1 MVYGACARQ
10 QSKRHVTINQA
21 VFLPSKQAHNMKIIS
36 LLLLCGSLRAVLG
49 DTPANCTYEDIRG
62 TWIFH
67 LGASGYDEAPD
78 CTGFD
83 VKNTYRVE
91 LLYPDVAQDEFGNQ
105 GFWTLIYNQGFEVV
119 IGTRKYFAF
128 SIFTVVSNTTVVSNC
143 SATFNGWSHDLMSRN
158 WGCYFG
164 VKTTGK
170 EEKISEPPR
179 KLDLQ
184 RKYVPNEEFVSKIN
198 SVQSLWEATQYSEM
212 SDWTLGDLQRRA
224 GGLSKTATPRP
235 LTSPVS
241 EELRLAASQLPDSFD
256 WRNRDGVDFVSPVR
270 DQAQCGSCYAFAS
283 MAMMESRLR
292 ILTNNSL
299 QVVLSPQDVVGCSE
313 YSQGCKGG
321 FPYLIAGKYAQ
332 DFGVV
337 EESCFPYTGKDSA
350 CIPETGCTRY
360 YGTDYYYIG
369 GYYGACNEPQMRLE
383 LVNNGPIAVSF
394 EVLNDFMH
402 YKGGIYRHTGLTDR
416 FNPWEITNHVVL
428 VVGYGSEGGVPYWS
442 VKNSWGEDWGEN
454 GYFRIVRGVDEVS
467 IESMAVAAT
476 PLVP

>member
-1 MVYGACARQ
+1 MQRLG
-10 QSKRHVTINQA
+10 
-21 VFLPSKQAHNMKIIS
+21 
-36 LLLLCGSLRAVLG
+36 LLLLFCGGLGAVLG

-67 LGASGYDEAPD
+67 EGASGYDEAPD

-83 VKNTYRVE
+83 VKKTHTVE

-119 IGTRKYFAF
+119 VGTRKYFAF
-128 SIFTVVSNTTVVSNC
+128 SNFTVVSNTSVVSHC
-143 SATFNGWSHDLMSRN
+143 SSTFNGWSHDLMSRN

-164 VKTTGK
+164 VKTTLSVDK
-170 EEKISEPPR
+170 VSEHPR
-179 KLDLQ
+179 KFDLQ
-184 RKYVPNEEFVSKIN
+184 RKYVANEEFVSKIN
-198 SVQSLWEATQYSEM
+198 SVQSLWEATHYPEM
-212 SDWTLGDLQRRA
+212 YGWTLGDLQRRA
-224 GGLSKTATPRP
+224 GGIPQTATPRP
-235 LTSPVS
+235 PTAPVS

-256 WRNRDGVDFVSPVR
+256 WRDRDGEDFVSPIR
-270 DQAQCGSCYAFAS
+270 NQGQCGSCYAFAS

-292 ILTNNSL
+292 VLTNNSL

-313 YSQGCKGG
+313 YSQGCEGG

-332 DFGVV
+332 DFGAV
-337 EESCFPYTGKDSA
+337 EESCFPYTGKDSD
-350 CIPETGCTRY
+350 CISETSCTRY

-383 LVNNGPIAVSF
+383 LVKNGPIAVSF

-402 YKGGIYRHTGLTDR
+402 YKGGIYRHTGLTDG

-428 VVGYGSEGGVPYWS
+428 VVGYGSEGGVPFWI
-442 VKNSWGEDWGEN
+442 VKNSWGEDWGEE
-454 GYFRIVRGVDEVS
+454 GYFRIIRGVDEVS